1 MLPVTSLL
9 TGGLAALLVWLSLL
23 VSLRRIKAKVSIGDG
38 GDEVLIRR
46 IRAQANLVEYAPMG
60 LIALALVEYRGVST
74 VTVLGIGAA
83 LVLGRL
89 VHAAG
94 MLAGILPFRS
104 IGMILTYISLLSSA
118 GWLVFGPTL

>member
-23 VSLRRIKAKVSIGDG
+23 VSLRRIRAKVSIGDG

-46 IRAQANLVEYAPMG
+46 IRAQANLVEYAPIG
-60 LIALALVEYRGVST
+60 LIAMALVEYRGVST

-83 LVLGRL
+83 LVIGRM
-89 VHAAG
+89 VHAFG
-94 MLAGILPFRS
+94 MLANILAFRS
-104 IGMILTYISLLSSA
+104 IGMILTYISLLTSA
-118 GWLVFGPTL
+118 AWLVFGPII